1 MTRLRYTN
9 QPFPAKVLLESLLG
23 CRRSIFNQI
32 TITTT
37 SAQLSCD
44 PVFIVS
50 AGSSGSTL
58 LRSMLA
64 AGGQIAIPAE
74 TQMIHTLPL
83 KFSAARRLGWENQAR
98 LIIST
103 FESHHNFPLWQV
115 DLSEAYQRAL
125 HLPPPQ
131 RSLAR
136 VIDEV
141 FLTYARQAFPAA
153 KVWGDQSPIHALYM
167 PDILRIFPRVKFL
180 HLLRDGRDVVASKVV
195 KNVDE
200 SLYSAVHRWKTCYK
214 RSRQIQKKVDPGQF
228 LEVRYEALVAS
239 PERVLQQ
246 ISNFIGVGY
255 TASMLDYWKLPS
267 TIEHK
272 HKTHHQNLAKPVF
285 STSIGSW
292 KERLSDP
299 QLEFIMKT
307 IQPELEQLGY
317 LS

>member
-1 MTRLRYTN
+1 MTQLRYTY
-9 QPFPAKVLLESLLG
+9 QPFPARVLFESLVG
-23 CRRSIFNQI
+23 CSRSILNHVPI
-32 TITTT
+32 ST
-37 SAQLSCD
+37 SSSQLSCD

-50 AGSSGSTL
+50 AGRSDSTF
-58 LRSMLA
+58 LRSILA

-74 TQMIHTLPL
+74 TQMIHTLPV
-83 KFSAARRLGWENQAR
+83 KFSAARRLGWENQVR

-115 DLSEAYQRAL
+115 DLAEAYQRTI
-125 HLPPPQ
+125 HLPSPE

-141 FLTYARQAFPAA
+141 FMTYARQAFPAA

-195 KNVDE
+195 KNGDE
-200 SLYSAVHRWKTCYK
+200 SLYSAVHRWKTCLK

-228 LEVRYEALVAS
+228 LEVRYEALVTT
-239 PERVLQQ
+239 PEPVLQQ

-255 TASMLDYWKLPS
+255 TDSMLDYWKLPS

-272 HKTHHQNLAKPVF
+272 HKTHHQHLSKPVF

-292 KERLSDP
+292 QERLTDP
-299 QLEFIMKT
+299 QLAFIMKT